1 MATNI
6 KKTSVSGRVPNTFT
20 LSADGDIGINTHD
33 GKLWVSNGS
42 VVFEIGAGGGGTG
55 VPGGL
60 DTQIQ
65 FNDSNQFA
73 GDAGLT
79 YNKTTDALTIA
90 GSVLVGANVIAN
102 TSALFVGN
110 SSVNSIITSDSA
122 SLGNTTITGFANVS
136 STLAA
141 GNTTISGFANV
152 SSTIQVG
159 ANVVANTS
167 ALLIGNSSVNT
178 IISSTTIQ
186 FSDNTIQKTAWNGTE
201 KFSSKTSATGVVE
214 HDCTDNAVF
223 YHTSI
228 SANFTANVTNL
239 TIPINTVG
247 FLTLILAQGATPR
260 TCNALQINGSAQTI
274 NWQASTVAPP
284 GYANKI
290 DIVTFSIM
298 RTGAST
304 YIVFGQMVSF
314 G

>member
-42 VVFEIGAGGGGTG
+42 VVFEIGAGGGGGGTG

-90 GSVLVGANVIAN
+90 GSVLVGANVVAN

-110 SSVNSIITSDSA
+110 SSVNSVITSSSA

-136 STLAA
+136 ST
-141 GNTTISGFANV
+141 V
-152 SSTIQVG
+152 QVG

>member
-6 KKTSVSGRVPNTFT
+6 KKTSVAGRVPNTFI

-33 GKLWVSNGS
+33 GKLWISNGS
-42 VVFEIGAGGGGTG
+42 VVFEITGGTG
-55 VPGGL
+55 TGIPGGL
-60 DTQIQ
+60 NTQVQ
-65 FNDSNQFA
+65 FNDSGQFGA
-73 GDAGLT
+73 DAGLV
-79 YNKTTDALTIA
+79 YNKTTDALTVA

-110 SSVNSIITSDSA
+110 SSVNSIITSSSA
-122 SLGNTTITGFANVS
+122 SLGNTTIDGSANVS
-136 STLAA
+136 STL
-141 GNTTISGFANV
+141 
-152 SSTIQVG
+152 QVG

-178 IISSTTIQ
+178 IITSTTIQ

-228 SANFTANVTNL
+228 SDNFTANVTNL

-247 FLTLILAQGATPR
+247 FLTLILAQSGTPR

-290 DIVTFSIM
+290 DIITFSIM

>member
-110 SSVNSIITSDSA
+110 SSVNSVITSDSA

-136 STLAA
+136 ST
-141 GNTTISGFANV
+141 
-152 SSTIQVG
+152 IQVG

-167 ALLIGNSSVNT
+167 TLLIGNSSVNT

-214 HDCTDNAVF
+214 HDCTNNAVF